1 MSNQYF
7 RIFTLTPWD
16 GLKSDQL
23 TQVTL
28 LSLKSVFSSF
38 PILEK
43 SFFDDLISNTYNQ
56 SHYTWNPT
64 IKRIIGPNN
73 EDYDISSFS
82 FIWAIDNEGRTFQFL
97 FQKIESTKNISQ
109 GVLVALAPPELAK
122 LFAVHEK
129 KAILRTLSLL
139 NAPNKIKF
147 LMILGPKGKSLIE
160 EKQVFQFEKSRE
172 AKFMDALK
180 IAPNLKGQWFPTVN
194 LRCVNCNYEVKTLQN
209 YSIVGL
215 GNIICPQCGS
225 NKLKNA

>member
-7 RIFTLTPWD
+7 HVFTLTPWD

-28 LSLKSVFSSF
+28 LSLKSVFNSF
-38 PILEK
+38 PVIEK
-43 SFFDDLISNTYNQ
+43 NFFDDLVSNAYKQ
-56 SHYTWNPT
+56 SHYTWNLT

-82 FIWAIDNEGRTFQFL
+82 FIWAIDIEGRSFQFL
-97 FQKIESTKNISQ
+97 FQKTESTKNISQ

-129 KAILRTLSLL
+129 KAIVKTLSLL
-139 NAPNKIKF
+139 NAPNRIKF
-147 LMILGPKGKSLIE
+147 LMILGPKGKSLVE
-160 EKQVFQFEKSRE
+160 EKQVFQFEKS
-172 AKFMDALK
+172 KKDLLMDSLK
-180 IAPNLKGQWFPTVN
+180 KMPNIKGQWFPTAN
-194 LRCVNCNYEVKTLQN
+194 LRCSKCNYEVKALKN

-215 GNIICPQCGS
+215 GNIICPRCGS
-225 NKLKNA
+225 NKLRNV